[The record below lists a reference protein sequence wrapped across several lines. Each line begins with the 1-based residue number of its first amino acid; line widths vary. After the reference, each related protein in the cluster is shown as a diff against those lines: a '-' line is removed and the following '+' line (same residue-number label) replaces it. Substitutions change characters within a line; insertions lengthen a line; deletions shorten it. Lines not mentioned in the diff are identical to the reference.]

1 MVLINNHL
9 ERGESIILVSGMV
22 PLLVLI
28 LLDLGLYFAGFC
40 RIVVS
45 CRAAGRLG
53 VRARGQHVVM
63 VLGTV
68 VTVLGTVAA
77 VG

>member
-1 MVLINNHL
+1 M
-9 ERGESIILVSGMV
+9 SGMV
-22 PLLVLI
+22 SLLVLI

-40 RIVVS
+40 PIFAS

-53 VRARGQHVVM
+53 VRARGQHVVT

-68 VTVLGTVAA
+68 VG